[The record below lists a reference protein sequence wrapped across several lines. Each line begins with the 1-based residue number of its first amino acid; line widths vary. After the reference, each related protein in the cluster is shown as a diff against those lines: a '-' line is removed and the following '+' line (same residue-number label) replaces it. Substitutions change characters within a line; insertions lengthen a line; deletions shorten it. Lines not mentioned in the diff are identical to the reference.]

1 MMQSQNLT
9 IWIKGGDKEF
19 SIAVLL
25 YHFTQNTNIPQ
36 NKLKHVMRELII
48 FSFKNGEKQ
57 VIAVTKFSA
66 TGPDDKNI
74 EASTWGVL

>member
-1 MMQSQNLT
+1 
-9 IWIKGGDKEF
+9 
-19 SIAVLL
+19 
-25 YHFTQNTNIPQ
+25 
-36 NKLKHVMRELII
+36 MRELII